1 MAWRR
6 LHTWKGGWRQ
16 SAQLACP
23 LLEAQ
28 GEGHGG
34 LAGFASGD
42 AEAGGKVCRA
52 GEGLGPR
59 VPTCSPAEPYAEM
72 LLWVLP
78 LTMPRSWGALRLAL
92 PCRIGPFS
100 SKQSPTLLSPVQ
112 SSESDL
118 TPLSQ
123 T

>member
-1 MAWRR
+1 MPSWSAHCQR
-6 LHTWKGGWRQ
+6 LRAKVTGA
-16 SAQLACP
+16 S
-23 LLEAQ
+23 
-28 GEGHGG
+28 
-34 LAGFASGD
+34 AGFASGD

-59 VPTCSPAEPYAEM
+59 VPTCSPAESYTEM

-100 SKQSPTLLSPVQ
+100 SKQSPTQLSPVEN
-112 SSESDL
+112 SESDL
-118 TPLSQ
+118 IVRPLSQ